1 VLYCAPLGAL
11 QLMRLTGLATE
22 EAQE

>member
-11 QLMRLTGLATE
+11 QLMRLTGVATE